1 MEEDKERKFIPDKER
16 FLDNENDLLKTH
28 VYADTLKEAIL
39 KTPLDDSCVF
49 TIGVFG
55 SWGSGKS
62 SIIKTVQNE
71 LDSDPK
77 RKKIKFITYDAWKYA
92 NDSFRRMFLRTI
104 QKELGCKKVKGTDR
118 YYQSETMQPV
128 SNEYKAILVLLL
140 FIISFIGFASITP
153 INCIIPNL
161 AVLVNLMEILVI
173 ICGVIFLGRQISLPQ
188 LFAPEQFEEI
198 FQEIIRMSRK
208 KNYIDKCLKYFKF
221 KKNGSADWD
230 KLIIV
235 IDNIDRCHNS
245 MAYQLLTDIK
255 CFQFED
261 DCSKNANFHIV
272 FVIPV
277 DDEAL
282 KRNLLGNLKN
292 SNKEKEME
300 EFLRKIFNLTI
311 KIKPHQSTEL
321 NIYAKRLNEK
331 YKLGFREDTIA
342 LCSKE
347 FAANPRRIIQIFNN
361 LTAEL
366 FLYNNDKE
374 FSKNNESVICAILIL
389 REEYT
394 DFYNSII
401 RDSSKLLKYPYHKN
415 EYEKNENLTAFMS
428 IAAPLFRNIKTRDL
442 FRIINNSE
450 AVFDQISED
459 IKQSINSYIADTAI
473 IYINESSDEKKE
485 IIVDY
490 IKKCTI
496 ENLNSDS
503 DIQIIN
509 SLEFISKVFTNIEPS
524 LSPIILSEIDAKFK
538 DKYENLIKKI
548 DENKLAELCR
558 YANLLE
564 KNKLKTLKG
573 SIISLLADEELEKEN
588 KNFYKNLINAISS
601 SFFAP
606 EDED

>member
-104 QKELGCKKVKGTDR
+104 QKELRCKKVKETDR

-128 SNEYKAILVLLL
+128 SNEYKAILVFLL

-198 FQEIIRMSRK
+198 FQEIIRISRK

-347 FAANPRRIIQIFNN
+347 YAANPRRIIQIFNN

-428 IAAPLFRNIKTRDL
+428 IVAPLFRNIKTRDL
-442 FRIINNSE
+442 YRIINNSE

-524 LSPIILSEIDAKFK
+524 LSPIILSEIDVKFK